1 MKKIW
6 LIYSYPYLDKEKEYA
21 FSNNERLRAV
31 VLSEDLVM
39 RELSKWFD
47 CLIYYEAVEYGN
59 ELDVVEETCRAIL
72 AEDWFKN
79 KGIPKEIGQG
89 YAAYGICIECAEG
102 VDE

>member
-6 LIYSYPYLDKEKEYA
+6 LIYSYPYLDREKKFAIEYYPT
-21 FSNNERLRAV
+21 LRAA

-47 CLIYYEAVEYGN
+47 YLIYYEAVEYGN

-79 KGIPKEIGQG
+79 KGIPKGIGQG
-89 YAAYGICIECAEG
+89 YAAYGIRIECVEG